1 VTPFA
6 AILRRAVDGVPPA
19 VGGAFADSQGE
30 MVDSFSR
37 MPAHE
42 WAVLTAH
49 YGVVMAQLIAAF
61 GTLHYGGAEYFIARH
76 ERIEVIVHIVDAGY
90 FTLLAFTEQ
99 IDVDL
104 VLERARIASLELKR
118 EMQ

>member
-1 VTPFA
+1 MTPFA

-42 WAVLTAH
+42 WAVITAY
-49 YGVVMAQLIAAF
+49 YGVVMAQLVSAF
-61 GTLHYGGAEYFIARH
+61 GTLHYGGAEYFVACH
-76 ERIEVIVHIVDAGY
+76 ERIEVVVHTVDAGY
-90 FTLLAFTEQ
+90 FTLLAFTEPT
-99 IDVDL
+99 DVEL
-104 VLERARIASLELKR
+104 VLERARIASAELKR